1 MALSQQL
8 AEVATHFW
16 GEPSS
21 ATNTELMWGNHGRKS
36 VNLAKGVWYDHELD
50 VGGGVIDLI
59 KREMPSLNG
68 SIPAILEKITGL
80 QSPQPIKQE
89 QTTYNYQDKSGQTK
103 YQVIRYEP
111 KTFRQRRVE
120 NGKAIWGLQGVSLLP
135 YRLPNIIN
143 NPQDK
148 VFIVEGEKD
157 VKALEDINLVATCNS
172 GGSGNW
178 KPEISAYLRD
188 RDCIILP
195 DNDAAGKKHG
205 RDVFESLQNIAKSV
219 KIIQLPGL
227 KEKEDPYDWLQTH
240 NKEELLQVINQ
251 DQDTPIS
258 IMTIQ
263 DIMMM
268 PPTPWLIQ
276 DFIPENSMT
285 MIYGSP
291 GSGKTFLALDMALHI
306 AHNKEWHGKNV
317 RPGLVI
323 YIAGEGVGGLRK
335 RLKAWNQAHKN
346 EPGLGLRIVP
356 LPIGLLDEDEIQ
368 ALIQTIQQIKN
379 DLDVRLVVFDTVAR
393 CMAGDENSA
402 QDMGL
407 AIKAMDKIRETFKC
421 AVMPIHHSGKDRDRG
436 ARGSTALIGAVD
448 VSLRVDR
455 QDDILL
461 LSTEKQKDAEAQEQV
476 VFHSRVITLEENEE
490 YDLSEPETSIV
501 LSLHTDQDVK
511 LYNSLTPPQRMVFNA
526 LQMAID
532 EAGISSP
539 NNRVPGRCTTI
550 ELWRAY
556 SMHKTISEGEKE
568 DSKRKAFQRSAK
580 SLIEKN
586 IVSKWNDYVWLVR
599 TSRTRQL
606 GQVSESEKQGE

>member
-1 MALSQQL
+1 
-8 AEVATHFW
+8 
-16 GEPSS
+16 
-21 ATNTELMWGNHGRKS
+21 
-36 VNLAKGVWYDHELD
+36 
-50 VGGGVIDLI
+50 
-59 KREMPSLNG
+59 MPSLNG

-461 LSTEKQKDAEAQEQV
+461 LSTEKQTDAEAQEQV